1 MQPLGCINFTTEP
14 LHMNSDVFQ
23 AIADPTRR
31 AILGYLASGPR
42 NVNAISGQ
50 FPVSRMAVYKHI
62 KLLTASGLIE
72 VRQRGRERFCEVRPE
87 RLAEVSEW
95 IDQLREPWIAR
106 PNQSDIALQE
116 AKSIRSNRKN
126 KA

>member
-1 MQPLGCINFTTEP
+1 M
-14 LHMNSDVFQ
+14 SRDVFQ

-31 AILGYLASGPR
+31 AILRYLASGPR

-72 VRQRGRERFCEVRPE
+72 VRQQGRERFCEARPE

-95 IDQLREPWIAR
+95 IDQLRQPWTAR
-106 PNQSDIALQE
+106 PDQLDVALEE

-126 KA
+126 KP

>member
-1 MQPLGCINFTTEP
+1 
-14 LHMNSDVFQ
+14 MNRDVFQ

-42 NVNAISGQ
+42 NVNTISGQ

-62 KLLTASGLIE
+62 KLLTESGLIE
-72 VRQRGRERFCEVRPE
+72 VRQQGRERFCEARPE

-95 IDQLREPWIAR
+95 IGQLR
-106 PNQSDIALQE
+106 Q
-116 AKSIRSNRKN
+116 
-126 KA
+126 